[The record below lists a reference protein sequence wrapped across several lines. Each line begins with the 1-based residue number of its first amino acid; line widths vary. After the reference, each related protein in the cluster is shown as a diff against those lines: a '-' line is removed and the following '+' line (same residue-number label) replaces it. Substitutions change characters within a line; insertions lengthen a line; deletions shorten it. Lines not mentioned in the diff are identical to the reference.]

1 MFACVQG
8 GQAQNG
14 FSSAADSLV
23 ERAGLCVRSARVN
36 PRLAHGHA
44 DVFFAASLPV
54 LAVVV
59 GKTLERVLRLKNNN
73 ETAVAFKV
81 KVKSAPTLPTLCD

>member
-1 MFACVQG
+1 M
-8 GQAQNG
+8 
-14 FSSAADSLV
+14 
-23 ERAGLCVRSARVN
+23 
-36 PRLAHGHA
+36 
-44 DVFFAASLPV
+44 

-81 KVKSAPTLPTLCD
+81 KVQPAPTLPTLFE